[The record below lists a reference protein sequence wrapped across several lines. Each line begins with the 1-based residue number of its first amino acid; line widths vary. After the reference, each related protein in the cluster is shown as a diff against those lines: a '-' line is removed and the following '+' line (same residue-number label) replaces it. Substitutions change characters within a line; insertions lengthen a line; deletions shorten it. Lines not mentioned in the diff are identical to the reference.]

1 MLSKSL
7 KGLSWRLFGLN
18 GCINCNSP
26 LTLPN
31 NLDRFPLNRKAGN
44 PWLSSVNAVACA
56 LDAFCLCLPNRGR

>member
-18 GCINCNSP
+18 GLINCNSP

-44 PWLSSVNAVACA
+44 TWLSSVNAASFSRVCFGR
-56 LDAFCLCLPNRGR
+56 LLPLFA